1 MSMTIRRWAVPA
13 FSVAIGAV
21 MFAVG
26 VVADQLGLG
35 LAMFGIMLGYAV
47 VLVVFRRS
55 EPIALLSEESTD
67 ERRRLIQLKAGY
79 FSLNVVVALVLGG
92 FLVDLLRG
100 GDGGPWALIAA
111 VGAVSFVAALIFH
124 SRRG

>member
-1 MSMTIRRWAVPA
+1 MA
-13 FSVAIGAV
+13 
-21 MFAVG
+21 AVG
-26 VVADQLGLG
+26 QTTDRPGLG
-35 LAMFGIMLGYAV
+35 LAMLGIMLGYAA

-55 EPIALLSEESTD
+55 EPVAMLSEESTD

-79 FSLNVVVALVLGG
+79 FSLNVVTLLVLGG

-100 GDGGPWALIAA
+100 GDGSPWALIAA

-124 SRRG
+124 SRRS